1 MRRFEISE
9 SLFMFH
15 ILSLLPLLF
24 ILYFSFFGGGSRC
37 GEAKMLRQLKRSKRK
52 IIRYDLLAAI
62 SILEYTRNATREPH
76 TLPPFYSSRYKYE
89 LHKKAYL
96 KSPPAKGTSVKES
109 PATQE
114 DSATGGSFALPA
126 LQLFHRSRVAQQ
138 RILHPEAIL
147 WLHLLHGFIA
157 VFLME
162 VQIFYSSC
170 VMNILA
176 HLFSIT
182 GVVHSIIESLQV
194 LVITIQE

>member
-9 SLFMFH
+9 YLFMFH

-76 TLPPFYSSRYKYE
+76 TLPPFYSSRNKYE

-109 PATQE
+109 DPVR
-114 DSATGGSFALPA
+114 LPHKKTRRQA
-126 LQLFHRSRVAQQ
+126 VLSR
-138 RILHPEAIL
+138 
-147 WLHLLHGFIA
+147 
-157 VFLME
+157 FL
-162 VQIFYSSC
+162 
-170 VMNILA
+170 
-176 HLFSIT
+176 LFSCFI
-182 GVVHSIIESLQV
+182 GVELRSSEYYTLRRYCGFTSCMDLLQFF
-194 LVITIQE
+194 